1 MSQPIPEHIKQ
12 MIERN
17 PNAVLT
23 SRGIVLPRHNGFEE
37 LLSGIPNA
45 DKLYQKEFDEIRKKQ
60 KENREVAKVT
70 THIESKPE
78 TPLEPILKVED
89 AKVGEDGLVHGTAT
103 VLSDEKPVE
112 EQQPA
117 DAPKE
122 TTPEVEVETPTPQE
136 THSLDDAEETSA
148 ASEAKVAAEDAEKAV
163 AEAEKENTPKEEAPK
178 EEVKPET
185 AAQKKARERAE
196 RKAAKAAEAE
206 NSPK

>member
-60 KENREVAKVT
+60 KENREAAKVT
-70 THIESKPE
+70 THIETKPE
-78 TPLEPILKVED
+78 TPTEPVLKVED
-89 AKVGEDGLVHGTAT
+89 AKLGEDGLVHGNAT
-103 VLSDEKPVE
+103 VLTDEKTDE

-122 TTPEVEVETPTPQE
+122 STPEVETQTPAPQE

-148 ASEAKVAAEDAEKAV
+148 AAEAKVAADDAEKAV
-163 AEAEKENTPKEEAPK
+163 AETEGQDTPKEEAP
-178 EEVKPET
+178 EEVKTET
-185 AAQKKARERAE
+185 AAEKKARERAE
-196 RKAAKAAEAE
+196 KKAAKAAAEASK
-206 NSPK
+206 SPE